1 MNLSRKDKIRGS
13 LIGGAIG
20 DALGYPVEF
29 ASYSNIKSMFGE
41 NGITRFVLNNNGVAE
56 ISDDTQMTLFTANGL
71 LYGITRFC
79 MRGIGSDLFNYV
91 AIAYDE
97 WLQTQMELP
106 LEDEWHTCWIRNI
119 SALNSRRAPGNTCL
133 SALTALREQKA
144 VSNNSKGCGGVM
156 RAAPIGL
163 LSGVARGKETIDIAC
178 DCAAITHKHPLG
190 YIPAG
195 ILACIIRD
203 IVDCSEELTE
213 TTFEEIV
220 RNASTAL
227 LTDFNG
233 DSYAIELGRTICTA
247 MELAKGDG
255 CDYNNIRIIGEGWTG
270 DEALA
275 IAIYCSLR
283 HWGNFEDAIVAAV
296 NHDGDSDSTGAI
308 CGNIMGAACG
318 LVSIPQYYKDKLELA
333 DVIIAIADDLCTGCI
348 VSEYG
353 DNDSL
358 EQLQWMARYINA
370 YPYGF
375 PYLTMKKVQTHY
387 EIPDLCCDKP
397 EEYILDSNAM
407 LKANIPAFFYFN
419 SPECS
424 SEQEAMLSIWWPC
437 KVRIEGTVYNSVG
450 QYMQAEKA
458 RVFGDLSTR
467 NRILTT
473 TDKYEILELGN
484 SVCGYDERKWRSIG
498 YVVAVCGNYH
508 KFIDNEK
515 CKNAL
520 LSTKD
525 LILVKDS
532 DYDSY
537 WGAGCSR
544 NNPQIE
550 NPENWKGKNLLGFA
564 LMQVREIL
572 NNMHWSR
579 YSYGGKYIFKQED
592 QDYMDSLPTIKEKL
606 AFKNKLIT
614 DGKYTS
620 DMYIWT
626 QSGKFVCKFG
636 TLICFEPSPDNIVLK
651 ENGMLVLKHLIIPAD
666 EKDVRYIADGLFN
679 NIEVKEK
686 LSLPW
691 SLVGIGQKL
700 GVGILSGVFNRCV
713 LPKVCIPENVELLGG
728 YVFGNSRIGTLKIY
742 RKSLRSEYGRQFKG
756 AKIENLYIPDC
767 TIDTIERSNDVLHS
781 IFTNASVEYMYLDN
795 YVKLKL

>member
-97 WLQTQMELP
+97 WLQTQMDFP

-163 LSGVARGKETIDIAC
+163 LSGVARGKETIDNAC

-190 YIPAG
+190 YLPAG
-195 ILACIIRD
+195 MLACIIRD
-203 IVDCSEELTE
+203 IVDCSEDLTE

-220 RNASTAL
+220 RNACTAL
-227 LTDFNG
+227 ITDFNG
-233 DSYAIELGRTICTA
+233 GSYAIELGKTINTA

-283 HWGNFEDAIVAAV
+283 HWRNFEDALVAAV

-318 LVSIPQYYKDKLELA
+318 LVSIPQYYKNNLELA

-348 VSEYG
+348 ISEYG

-358 EQLQWMARYINA
+358 EQLQWKARYINA

-375 PYLTMKKVQTHY
+375 PYLTMKKVQT
-387 EIPDLCCDKP
+387 
-397 EEYILDSNAM
+397 
-407 LKANIPAFFYFN
+407 
-419 SPECS
+419 
-424 SEQEAMLSIWWPC
+424 
-437 KVRIEGTVYNSVG
+437 
-450 QYMQAEKA
+450 
-458 RVFGDLSTR
+458 
-467 NRILTT
+467 
-473 TDKYEILELGN
+473 
-484 SVCGYDERKWRSIG
+484 
-498 YVVAVCGNYH
+498 
-508 KFIDNEK
+508 
-515 CKNAL
+515 
-520 LSTKD
+520 
-525 LILVKDS
+525 
-532 DYDSY
+532 
-537 WGAGCSR
+537 
-544 NNPQIE
+544 
-550 NPENWKGKNLLGFA
+550 
-564 LMQVREIL
+564 
-572 NNMHWSR
+572 
-579 YSYGGKYIFKQED
+579 
-592 QDYMDSLPTIKEKL
+592 
-606 AFKNKLIT
+606 
-614 DGKYTS
+614 
-620 DMYIWT
+620 
-626 QSGKFVCKFG
+626 
-636 TLICFEPSPDNIVLK
+636 
-651 ENGMLVLKHLIIPAD
+651 
-666 EKDVRYIADGLFN
+666 
-679 NIEVKEK
+679 
-686 LSLPW
+686 
-691 SLVGIGQKL
+691 
-700 GVGILSGVFNRCV
+700 
-713 LPKVCIPENVELLGG
+713 
-728 YVFGNSRIGTLKIY
+728 
-742 RKSLRSEYGRQFKG
+742 LRR
-756 AKIENLYIPDC
+756 
-767 TIDTIERSNDVLHS
+767 
-781 IFTNASVEYMYLDN
+781 
-795 YVKLKL
+795 

>member
-1 MNLSRKDKIRGS
+1 MDRNKQLDKIRGS
-13 LIGGAIG
+13 LIGGAVG

-91 AIAYDE
+91 AMAYDE

-156 RAAPIGL
+156 RVAPIGL

-190 YIPAG
+190 YLPAG

-203 IVDCSEELTE
+203 IVDCSEDLTE

-233 DSYAIELGRTICTA
+233 DSYVIELSRTISTA

-255 CDYNNIRIIGEGWTG
+255 ADYNNIRIIGEGWTG

-283 HWGNFEDAIVAAV
+283 HWGNFENAVVAAV

-318 LVSIPQYYKDKLELA
+318 LVSIPQYYKDNLELA

-375 PYLTMKKVQTHY
+375 
-387 EIPDLCCDKP
+387 
-397 EEYILDSNAM
+397 
-407 LKANIPAFFYFN
+407 
-419 SPECS
+419 
-424 SEQEAMLSIWWPC
+424 
-437 KVRIEGTVYNSVG
+437 
-450 QYMQAEKA
+450 
-458 RVFGDLSTR
+458 
-467 NRILTT
+467 
-473 TDKYEILELGN
+473 
-484 SVCGYDERKWRSIG
+484 
-498 YVVAVCGNYH
+498 
-508 KFIDNEK
+508 
-515 CKNAL
+515 
-520 LSTKD
+520 
-525 LILVKDS
+525 
-532 DYDSY
+532 
-537 WGAGCSR
+537 
-544 NNPQIE
+544 
-550 NPENWKGKNLLGFA
+550 
-564 LMQVREIL
+564 
-572 NNMHWSR
+572 
-579 YSYGGKYIFKQED
+579 YG
-592 QDYMDSLPTIKEKL
+592 
-606 AFKNKLIT
+606 
-614 DGKYTS
+614 
-620 DMYIWT
+620 
-626 QSGKFVCKFG
+626 
-636 TLICFEPSPDNIVLK
+636 
-651 ENGMLVLKHLIIPAD
+651 
-666 EKDVRYIADGLFN
+666 
-679 NIEVKEK
+679 
-686 LSLPW
+686 
-691 SLVGIGQKL
+691 
-700 GVGILSGVFNRCV
+700 
-713 LPKVCIPENVELLGG
+713 
-728 YVFGNSRIGTLKIY
+728 
-742 RKSLRSEYGRQFKG
+742 
-756 AKIENLYIPDC
+756 
-767 TIDTIERSNDVLHS
+767 
-781 IFTNASVEYMYLDN
+781 
-795 YVKLKL
+795 